1 MSPNFFTEIFEKN
14 LTKKAIIY
22 DLISITYADLLNKI
36 SKIKIY
42 LINTNIKTSDVVVVL
57 GDFSASSIST
67 LFALIELNCIVVPIS
82 INDKNKKKK
91 IYEIANADF
100 IVEYEKEDKIKIKA
114 LKKNPKKN
122 NLYQIVKKRNCP
134 GLVLFSSGTSGEPK
148 AAVHDFTKLLE
159 KFKLKRKSLVTIN
172 FLLFDHWGGLNTM
185 FHILSNAGT
194 LVITYDRSPDAIC
207 KLIEKNKV
215 ELLPASPSFLNL
227 FLLSNS
233 HKKYKLNSLKIISYG
248 TEPMPKTTLEKLTHL
263 FPNVTFQQ
271 TYGLIELG
279 VMRTKSESNGSLW
292 LKIGG
297 EGYQYRIRNKLLEI
311 KAESAMLGYLNANSP
326 FTKDGWYQTGDK
338 VETKGEYIRI
348 IGRKSEV
355 INVGGDKVYPQEV
368 ENILLQMKNIADVT
382 VYGEYNAILG
392 NIVCCNILL
401 LQPQSKSALKGEIQ
415 EFCESKLEKF
425 KIPVKVTIMKD
436 HNITNRL
443 KKKR

>member
-1 MSPNFFTEIFEKN
+1 MSVNFFTEIFEKN

-36 SKIKIY
+36 SKIKVY
-42 LINTNIKTSDVVVVL
+42 LTNTNIKPSDVVVVL

-67 LFALIELNCIVVPIS
+67 LFALIELNCIIVPIS

-100 IVEYEKEDKIKIKA
+100 IVEYEKDDKIKLKA

-122 NLYQIVKKRNCP
+122 NLYQIIKKRNCP

-148 AAVHDFTKLLE
+148 AAVHDFTKLLA

-248 TEPMPKTTLEKLTHL
+248 TEPMPKTTLEKLTYL
-263 FPNVTFQQ
+263 LPNVTFQQ

-425 KIPVKVTIMKD
+425 KIPVKVTIMKG